1 MVDSKLNN
9 TMSVVKDYLPIILE
23 DLKSITTSKLDLV
36 EGLLR
41 YYDLLNHY
49 ENELKNEQEK
59 SND

>member
-1 MVDSKLNN
+1 
-9 TMSVVKDYLPIILE
+9 MSVVKDYLPIILE